1 LRSGI
6 VESYLFG
13 PGELHIADHRI
24 NRQIRVREVLLI
36 DAEGTKR
43 GVTPI
48 EEALREA
55 EDAGLDLVEVAGN
68 VVPPVCKIM
77 DYGKL
82 AYQAKKKKVASKSSS
97 DMKEISFSMK
107 ISEHDLDTKL
117 KQARKFIESG
127 HKLRFNLILR
137 GRERVYADTN
147 GLNQLRRLAERMV
160 DIAQVEQMSD
170 SMLGNRLYAIL
181 SPVKVKVAKEVKE
194 KGPGKDPAGD
204 KPGAPKPP
212 SAIRGLDKVVTAD
225 KVADPAPA
233 PAADAV
239 AEPAP
244 PAESTST
251 PVQP

>member
-1 LRSGI
+1 MSSGI
-6 VESYLFG
+6 VKSYLQG
-13 PGELHIADHRI
+13 QGELHIADHRI

-36 DAEGTKR
+36 DAEGVKR

-68 VVPPVCKIM
+68 ENPPVCKIM

-82 AYQAKKKKVASKSSS
+82 AYQAKKKKTSSKSSS
-97 DMKEISFSMK
+97 EMKEISFSMK

-147 GLNQLRRLAERMV
+147 GLNQLRRLTERMQ
-160 DIAQVEQMSD
+160 DIAVVEQMSD

-181 SPVKVKVAKEVKE
+181 SPVKVKPVKEGAKEGAKE
-194 KGPGKDPAGD
+194 K
-204 KPGAPKPP
+204 
-212 SAIRGLDKVVTAD
+212 
-225 KVADPAPA
+225 A
-233 PAADAV
+233 PAADKAAAPV
-239 AEPAP
+239 AEKAAVPAAEKAAAP
-244 PAESTST
+244 VAEKAAAPAAEKAAT
-251 PVQP
+251 PAQP